1 MGVPDRCKG
10 PARGDL
16 SIRGTLITCE
26 TPILKGEPRS
36 PHTIEMP
43 FVFDNVSDP
52 VVQKLMGSAPDIFP
66 LAERVSG
73 AWTAFAATGSLNSKG
88 FPRWPAYSAADRNE
102 MMINSTSEVVK
113 DPARQSREVIE
124 NILFSA

>member
-1 MGVPDRCKG
+1 
-10 PARGDL
+10 
-16 SIRGTLITCE
+16 
-26 TPILKGEPRS
+26 
-36 PHTIEMP
+36 MP

-52 VVQKLMGSAPDIFP
+52 LVQQLTGSAPDIFP

-73 AWTAFAATGSLNSKG
+73 AWAAFAATGSPNSKG
-88 FPRWPAYSAADRNE
+88 FPRWPAYSAADRNV

-124 NILFSA
+124 NILFPA